1 MSKIPDQ
8 CIPQIQENTK
18 ISNYP
23 IKITF
28 LGLELSEGVDEDAHV
43 LTALSRNPLS
53 NPGSF
58 LGLSHLFH
66 MPEVGGHQRTTKA
79 VFSTTF
85 LSPCL
90 VVLHFTWGCVID
102 YLGASH
108 EV

>member
-1 MSKIPDQ
+1 MSQIPDQ

-28 LGLELSEGVDEDAHV
+28 LGLELSEGVGEDVHV

-53 NPGSF
+53 NPGSV

-66 MPEVGGHQRTTKA
+66 MPEVGGHQYHKSD
-79 VFSTTF
+79 FQHH
-85 LSPCL
+85 LSQPL
-90 VVLHFTWGCVID
+90 PGGLAF
-102 YLGASH
+102 YLGMCY
-108 EV
+108 